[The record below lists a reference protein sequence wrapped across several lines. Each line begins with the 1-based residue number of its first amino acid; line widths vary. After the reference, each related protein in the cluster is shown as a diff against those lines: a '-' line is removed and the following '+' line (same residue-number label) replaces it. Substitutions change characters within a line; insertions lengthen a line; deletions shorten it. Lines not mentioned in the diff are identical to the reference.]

1 MFLIFWYNR
10 DMEKKFELLEHT
22 ADFRIR
28 AMGSS
33 KEELFKN
40 ALAGMAS
47 VQKNNVLNKK
57 TAVSQS
63 MFVESIDLNAL
74 LVDFLSEIL
83 SLSDSNQEVYTVVE
97 FKEFTDTVI
106 NAELKGISVDR
117 FDEDIKAVTYH
128 GADIQKV
135 GDELEVT
142 IVFDI

>member
-1 MFLIFWYNR
+1 
-10 DMEKKFELLEHT
+10 MEKKFELLEHT

-47 VQKNNVLNKK
+47 VQKKDVLNKK
-57 TAVSQS
+57 AAVSRPV
-63 MFVESIDLNAL
+63 FIESIDLNAL
-74 LVDFLSEIL
+74 LVDFLSEVL
-83 SLSDSNQEVYTVVE
+83 SLSDSNQEVYMVIE

-106 NAELKGISVDR
+106 DAELKGISVDR

-128 GADIQKV
+128 GADIHKV

-142 IVFDI
+142 IIFDI